1 MSNNKKIKFTQKE
14 KDLVAQVKAEWRNR
28 VVGTQVKP
36 VADVNQRINRLY
48 ELGGLKPPKLIIQV
62 GSPHACMIAYNAIRE
77 AQKNPPKGPEAK
89 GRKKKGSDGTDT
101 ATAEAVAFYNAV
113 KDLNM
118 EEVNPLFDV
127 YAFAQPV
134 EDHGDAYMSEWNVGG
149 LVYDPDLVCIP
160 TRQDFVR
167 RMRDKSIMEKSIEEA
182 ARSERTMPTAMKCLS
197 DSLGLALSEEES
209 NNLGLSLLSGKEL
222 HHKYLAFHGGNNV
235 DCIWAAYYDFMQRLG
250 VIPQD
255 NPTTEMLEY
264 HKSGIWDLYCFADVA
279 IYNTYPKFIKLDDRS
294 RLHSTE
300 GPCVEWEDGHRHY
313 YLHGLR
319 VEERWVENPETIS
332 GEEVLKSRN
341 VEARRAMILLMGYET
356 FLEKV
361 KAKVRDTWVDGGGV
375 KCELLEVPQEDD
387 ENIVLY
393 RVECPS
399 TGKKTVLR
407 VPPDTRECKQA
418 AAWGFQMPI
427 DIYAPLVET

>member
-1 MSNNKKIKFTQKE
+1 MSNNKKIKFGKKE
-14 KDLVAQVKAEWRNR
+14 KDLVQQVKAEWRNR
-28 VVGTQVKP
+28 VINTQVKP
-36 VADVNQRINRLY
+36 VEDVDARIRRLY
-48 ELGGLKPPKLIIQV
+48 ELGGLQPPKLIIKV

-77 AQKNPPKGPEAK
+77 A
-89 GRKKKGSDGTDT
+89 KKGSPKK
-101 ATAEAVAFYNAV
+101 ATAAQKAFYEAV

-118 EEVNPLFDV
+118 DEVNPLFDV

-149 LVYDPDLVCIP
+149 LVYDPDNVCIP
-160 TRQDFVR
+160 TRQEFVR
-167 RMRDKSIMEKSIEEA
+167 RMRDKTIMQKSLEEA
-182 ARSERTMPTAMKCLS
+182 KRSECTMPTAMKCLT
-197 DSLGLALSEEES
+197 DGLGLDLSEDKA
-209 NNLGLSLLSGKEL
+209 NQLGTSLLEDKEL

-255 NPTTEMLEY
+255 NPVTEMLEY

-279 IYNTYPKFIKLDDRS
+279 IYNTYPKFIKLDERS
-294 RLHSTE
+294 RLHSIE

-313 YLHGLR
+313 HLHGLR
-319 VEERWVENPETIS
+319 VEERWVENPETIT
-332 GEEVLKSRN
+332 GEEVLKNRN
-341 VEARRAMILLMGYET
+341 VEARRAMISLMGYEV

-361 KAKVRDTWVDGGGV
+361 KAKVRDEWVDGGGV

-407 VPPDTRECKQA
+407 VPPTTRNCKEA